1 MTFEYRLLYTFMME
15 ENDIPIFKKLYELY
29 KLIHLYRVSIP
40 KADRY
45 TLWKRTEDTCIELL
59 ELVITASQQSRQQ
72 KLSFLVKAST
82 KLNLLRIFV
91 RLAKDTKA
99 IDHKKYLAL
108 QTLMDEIGRMLG
120 GWLKSTKLAPPR
132 VNGDFSGELPK

>member
-1 MTFEYRLLYTFMME
+1 ME

-29 KLIHLYRVSIP
+29 KLIHLYRNTVP

-45 TLWKRTEDTCIELL
+45 TLWKRTDDTCIELL
-59 ELVITASQQSRQQ
+59 ELVITAGGQPRQQ
-72 KLSFLVKAST
+72 KEAYLVKAST

-91 RLAKDTKA
+91 RLSKDTKV

-132 VNGDFSGELPK
+132 VNGDFSGQPQ

>member
-1 MTFEYRLLYTFMME
+1 ME

-29 KLIHLYRVSIP
+29 KLIHLYRASVP

-45 TLWKRTEDTCIELL
+45 TLWKRAEDTCIELL
-59 ELVITASQQSRQQ
+59 ELVITAGQLNQQQ
-72 KLSFLVKAST
+72 KAAYLTKAST
-82 KLNLLRIFV
+82 KLNLLRIFI

-99 IDHKKYLAL
+99 IDPKKYLAL

-120 GWLKSTKLAPPR
+120 GWLKSTKLAP
-132 VNGDFSGELPK
+132 D

>member
-29 KLIHLYRVSIP
+29 KLIHLYRISIP

-45 TLWKRTEDTCIELL
+45 TIWQRGEDTCLELL
-59 ELVITASQQSRQQ
+59 ELVIGASLENKER
-72 KLSFLVKAST
+72 KAAFLKKAST
-82 KLNLLRIFV
+82 KLNLLRVFI

-99 IDHKKYLAL
+99 IDQKKYLAL

-120 GWLKSTKLAPPR
+120 GWLKSTKLAPPL
-132 VNGDFSGELPK
+132 NGDFSGQKQD

>member
-1 MTFEYRLLYTFMME
+1 ME

-45 TLWKRTEDTCIELL
+45 TIWQRGEDTCLELL
-59 ELVITASQQSRQQ
+59 ELVIGASLENKER
-72 KLSFLVKAST
+72 KAAFLKKAST
-82 KLNLLRIFV
+82 KLNLLRVFI

-99 IDHKKYLAL
+99 VDQKKYLAL

-132 VNGDFSGELPK
+132 